1 MKDKIITEAIA
12 FILICCYI
20 DDVSINNWV
29 PLIYIPP
36 NIMRKKTTN
45 NNNSFIFLKFDTNVL
60 SDKRHFPH
68 LSRMELIFHNS

>member
-36 NIMRKKTTN
+36 NIMRKKTQTTIIV
-45 NNNSFIFLKFDTNVL
+45 SSSLDLTPTFYPTKDIFRT
-60 SDKRHFPH
+60 
-68 LSRMELIFHNS
+68 SRVWS